1 MRWLFLAALLCGLSA
16 VGDSAYAAQPEPW
29 GLGLQESA
37 TEIKS
42 MIEAF
47 HNELLVIITAI
58 TIFVLGL
65 LVYVMIRFRASANP
79 KPSKTTHNTLIEI
92 VWTVVPVL
100 ILMFIAIDSFKLLYA
115 EDVIPESEITIRV
128 TGNQWNWTYGYDHPE
143 NGSFEYTS
151 LPLSDEEA
159 AEQGLPR
166 LLATDTQLVLPVD
179 TTVRF
184 IVTASDV
191 LHNFTVP
198 SFGFKIDAVPGRA
211 NETWTRVREEGVYYG
226 QCSELCGTNHYYMPV
241 MVRVVS
247 KEEFATWLDQAYEE
261 YAALPTPAGRTQLAD
276 AGSAPQAATAR

>member
-1 MRWLFLAALLCGLSA
+1 MRWLFMAALMCGYSA
-16 VGDSAYAAQPEPW
+16 MGGTAFAALPEPW
-29 GLGLQESA
+29 GLGLQPAA
-37 TEIKS
+37 TEL
-42 MIEAF
+42 MEMVDAF
-47 HNELLVIITAI
+47 HDELVVIITAI
-58 TIFVLGL
+58 TVFVLVL
-65 LVYVMIRFRASANP
+65 LVYVMFRFRASAHP
-79 KPSKTTHNTLIEI
+79 TPSKRTHNTLVEI

-115 EDVIPESEITIRV
+115 QDRIPDSELTIRV

-143 NGSFEYTS
+143 LGSFEYTS

-211 NETWTRVREEGVYYG
+211 NETWARVKTEGVYYG
-226 QCSELCGTNHYYMPV
+226 QCSELCGSNHWFMPI

-247 KEEFATWLDQAYEE
+247 KEEFRAWLDEAHEE
-261 YAALPTPAGRTQLAD
+261 YAALPAPDGQTQLASA
-276 AGSAPQAATAR
+276 AGASAR